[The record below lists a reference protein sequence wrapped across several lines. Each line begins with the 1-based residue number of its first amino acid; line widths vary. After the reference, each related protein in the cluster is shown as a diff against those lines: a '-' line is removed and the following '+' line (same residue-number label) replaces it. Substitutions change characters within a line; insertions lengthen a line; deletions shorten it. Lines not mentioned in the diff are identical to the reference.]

1 MSLGFIAKIPVVVV
15 LMCVIS
21 IWGSSICEGRVFKK
35 MDVPQ
40 GVQNQLNTVLSAAND
55 LHGACVSRKDEQV
68 VRGLEALL
76 LALDNARKQSRLLG
90 LQKTHLDRIL
100 IVTQTAVRKAQ
111 KGRGEDRTRAI
122 KESFGHIVQI
132 EQIFNL
138 DRYHIF
144 FCGNDETVWIQKDK
158 KPQNP
163 IHPREYKN
171 CGKQV
176 Q

>member
-1 MSLGFIAKIPVVVV
+1 MDLWLFSKMRGHAAIV
-15 LMCVIS
+15 LVTLACL
-21 IWGSSICEGRVFKK
+21 SSICQGRVFKK
-35 MDVPQ
+35 MDVPA
-40 GVQNQLNTVLSAAND
+40 GVQSQLNTVLSAAND
-55 LHGACVSRKDEQV
+55 LHGACVSRKDEQI
-68 VRGLEALL
+68 VRRLDALL
-76 LALDNARKQSRLLG
+76 RALDEARTKSRLLG

-100 IVTQTAVRKAQ
+100 IVTQTAVLNAQ
-111 KGRGEDRTRAI
+111 KGRGEDRIKAL
-122 KESFGHIVQI
+122 KESFKHIVQI

-144 FCGNDETVWIQKDK
+144 FCGSDETVWIQRDK